1 MASKGGSL
9 YFISG
14 GGKMAGGGS
23 RPTRNSNFGGVM
35 HSLKKIK
42 LSPPRRSHLTSYD
55 EFVQTSGK
63 KSKVPPF

>member
-23 RPTRNSNFGGVM
+23 RPTRNSNFGGG
-35 HSLKKIK
+35 
-42 LSPPRRSHLTSYD
+42 YA
-55 EFVQTSGK
+55 
-63 KSKVPPF
+63 